1 MVPGNPA
8 PQILLAEDDEEFG
21 AVLEQWLLRHGYGC
35 VWVRD
40 AAGAVRAMEGKAF
53 DLVLSDIDMPGNK
66 GLALVKHVQAH
77 GAGLPVILLT
87 GKPSFETA
95 VGAVGSPVVAYLV
108 KPPEVD
114 DLFRRIEEALATG
127 AVRRRQEG
135 RNRSIEASLALLAR
149 FEQRLQA
156 GEDGADLRV
165 ELARELRRVTD
176 GERDTPRPPAGD
188 TEDRLRLLEGALR
201 EAVAVLEDTRKAFKS
216 KQLGD
221 LRKRLEQLPGLH

>member
-1 MVPGNPA
+1 MVSGNPA

-21 AVLEQWLLRHGYGC
+21 AVLEQWLRKHGYGC

-40 AAGAVRAMEGKAF
+40 AAGAVLAMEGKTF

-108 KPPEVD
+108 KPPEIAE
-114 DLFRRIEEALATG
+114 LSRRIEEALAIG
-127 AVRRRQEG
+127 AARRRQVHRDRG
-135 RNRSIEASLALLAR
+135 IKASLALLAR
-149 FEQRLQA
+149 FEQRLQS
-156 GEDGADLRV
+156 GEAGADLRT
-165 ELARELRRVTD
+165 ELARELRRVAD
-176 GERDTPRPPAGD
+176 GERDTPSLAAGD
-188 TEDRLRLLEGALR
+188 AEDRLRLLEGALR